1 VTVPRIEVD
10 HDRCVGT
17 GGCEALA
24 PDVFEIGDDGAPAVL
39 RPEPRPADLTDVRD
53 AVAACPTRALRLVE

>member
-1 VTVPRIEVD
+1 MRVEVD

-24 PDVFEIGDDGAPAVL
+24 PHLFEVGDDGVLVILQPEPGAADLPAV
-39 RPEPRPADLTDVRD
+39 RA
-53 AVAACPTRALRLVE
+53 AVAGCPTRALTLHDDA